1 MFLNFFTF
9 VKNLILLLDNHNRV
23 INYLRLAVTDRCNL
37 RCTYCMPENGLNWL
51 ARKDL
56 MSYEEMLRICSLL
69 VDMGINKIRITGGEP
84 FVRKDIILFI
94 SELAKLKGL
103 EQINMTTNGVLT
115 APYVSEFKRLKI
127 KSCNLSLD
135 TLDRERFF
143 EITRRDELLQVME
156 TLEKLLFYGIETKIN
171 AVVMENKN
179 TDEIVKMVEMTKHLP
194 ISMRFIEEMPFNG
207 AENDFSGIKWNSEK
221 ILATIKEKYPT
232 IEKTIDPPNAT
243 AFNYRIPNHKGTI
256 GIIAAYSR
264 SFCGT
269 CNRIR
274 LTPDGGL
281 KTCLYGDNILNVKD
295 LLRNSFLNKDIENE
309 LLRVFSARAKDGFE
323 AEKMRDKSSAF
334 ASMATIGG

>member
-1 MFLNFFTF
+1 M
-9 VKNLILLLDNHNRV
+9 LLDNHNRV

-37 RCTYCMPENGLNWL
+37 RCTYCMPENGLDWL

-84 FVRKDIILFI
+84 FIRKDIMLFI
-94 SELAKLKGL
+94 SELAKLNRL

-115 APYVSEFKRLKI
+115 APYISEFKRLKI

-179 TDEIVKMVEMTKHLP
+179 TDEIVNMVEMTKHLP

-207 AENDFSGIKWNSEK
+207 AKNDFSGIKWNFEK

-243 AFNYRIPNHKGTI
+243 AFNYKIPNHKGTI

-274 LTPDGGL
+274 LTPDGNL
-281 KTCLYGDNILNVKD
+281 KTCLYGDNILNIKD
-295 LLRNSFLNKDIENE
+295 LLRNSFSNKDIEKE
-309 LLRVFSARAKDGFE
+309 LSSVFNTRAKDGFE
-323 AEKMRDKSSAF
+323 AEKMRDKSSIF